1 MSKKIVQFKMPAKVT
16 LAPQV
21 ERGQDRSPTISPSAE
36 QALPISSRGGGP
48 ETESIVSE
56 PDQWVQHR
64 DIAAAFASAPIEL
77 ASRPYAPVATKRL
90 MVDVSAERDFQEV
103 MVMALLIPPMLGWFW
118 LFNVMNRYWNTIN

>member
-1 MSKKIVQFKMPAKVT
+1 MSKKIVQFKMPAKVA
-16 LAPQV
+16 LGPQV
-21 ERGQDRSPTISPSAE
+21 ERGQDRSPTISASAE
-36 QALPISSRGGGP
+36 QALPISPRGGP

-64 DIAAAFASAPIEL
+64 DIAAAFGPAPIEL
-77 ASRPYAPVATKRL
+77 ASRPYAPVATRSL

-118 LFNVMNRYWNTIN
+118 LFNVMNRYWNTIS